1 MKKYL
6 AIDIGG
12 TFIKFGVYLADGQ
25 EVFSDKIPTPK
36 EAEIF
41 IDTLEEIIKLS
52 EAKETIDGIGV
63 SCPGFINPKTGENN
77 DFSIRESFK
86 KYNVKKELE
95 TRTKYKIAIENDA
108 KCAVL
113 AEKWLGAGRGCENFF
128 VITLGTGVGG
138 GAVINNELYRGT
150 NFKAGEFGLAYISFN
165 NEDGRI
171 TKKTTPSAQVL
182 MRRVGEVLGKEVNGE
197 YVFENLDN
205 KKINEVYKEWLVEVS
220 ILISNL
226 SMCFDPQK
234 VLIGGGISAVPRLI
248 EDLRE
253 TTNRLNGYVAEY
265 TEIDACKFRND
276 AGKIGAIYNYF
287 LQYEII

>member
-12 TFIKFGVYLADGQ
+12 TFIKFGVYLADGE

-36 EAEIF
+36 EAEVF

-52 EAKETIDGIGV
+52 EYKETIEGIGI
-63 SCPGFINPKTGENN
+63 SCPGFINPKTGDNN

-86 KYNVKKELE
+86 KYNIKRELE
-95 TRTKYKIAIENDA
+95 SRTKYKVAIENDA

-113 AEKWLGAGRGCENFF
+113 AEKWLGSGRECENFL

-138 GAVINNELYRGT
+138 GAIINNQLYRGS
-150 NFKAGEFGLAYISFN
+150 NFKAGEFGLAYISFTN
-165 NEDGRI
+165 KDEGI
-171 TKKTTPSAQVL
+171 IKKMPPSAQVL
-182 MRRVGEVLGKEVNGE
+182 TKRVGEVLGKEVNGE
-197 YVFENLDN
+197 YVFANLENESIN
-205 KKINEVYKEWLVEVS
+205 KVYQEWLVEVS

-226 SMCFDPQK
+226 SMCFDPEK
-234 VLIGGGISAVPRLI
+234 ILIGGGISAVPRLI
-248 EDLRE
+248 EDLKE
-253 TTNRLNGYVAEY
+253 KTNSLNEYVGEY

-276 AGKIGAIYNYF
+276 SGKLGALYNYF
-287 LQYEII
+287 ATYEI